1 MGFVGTYVLHIKMMF
16 KVWWDSIILKHMLL
30 ETLRWLLGLRKLR
43 PSKKVECLQVGLVLQ
58 VASWKNTFIMAD
70 RNGVFLVT
78 FTMKLSSTVL
88 SYLNAHST
96 LNFAGTFLYF
106 LTLTHIKYQRSK
118 ISILQEAAIVLGAAV
133 ERCSGSKVLG
143 LQLYF
148 TGVFE
153 DFGHIFTTCSK
164 KFTKI
169 LKLGKIFRYV
179 TSFYQHFF
187 VSDPICYYKTNS
199 GN

>member
-1 MGFVGTYVLHIKMMF
+1 MF
-16 KVWWDSIILKHMLL
+16 
-30 ETLRWLLGLRKLR
+30 
-43 PSKKVECLQVGLVLQ
+43 
-58 VASWKNTFIMAD
+58 ASWSCFASCIMEKHFYHGGQKWCFSGYFHHEIIFYCVELFEC
-70 RNGVFLVT
+70 N
-78 FTMKLSSTVL
+78 
-88 SYLNAHST
+88 ST

-199 GN
+199 GNQQN